1 MLENLNYSLAKL
13 KKEIDENKN
22 IDMKNLR
29 TVFLNNFFE
38 ELDPLI
44 LKSRTH
50 KQYSYFLQFQ
60 AINTIRSTAHEL
72 ENWNTNQTP
81 FILNYKFGKET
92 SGNVVLKN
100 IYFLEENS
108 GIILFSNS
116 PDKKSSLLYFNISN
130 KNNPLITPIMNLS
143 SQNCDFIVEKN
154 LNLWCIYDN
163 KEKRFNMGKISG
175 SNFDEGLP
183 LSVYE
188 IIHFDLSS

>member
-50 KQYSYFLQFQ
+50 KKYSYSFQFQ
-60 AINTIRSTAHEL
+60 AINTIRNTAHEL

-143 SQNCDFIVEKN
+143 SPD
-154 LNLWCIYDN
+154 
-163 KEKRFNMGKISG
+163 
-175 SNFDEGLP
+175 
-183 LSVYE
+183 
-188 IIHFDLSS
+188 